1 MLIFRKPVIYYVVKD
16 KIHNKKIDL
25 FGEFTAI
32 EDIIKSKFGLTL
44 DIDNLGNID
53 EKIKNFNKKFKN
65 IEGEISSF
73 LSDNFYN
80 IDGNEEVLKKKINQF
95 IDI

>member
-1 MLIFRKPVIYYVVKD
+1 
-16 KIHNKKIDL
+16 
-25 FGEFTAI
+25 
-32 EDIIKSKFGLTL
+32 
-44 DIDNLGNID
+44 LGNID